1 MRPARIEYS
10 DTSDVKY
17 SVVTAHAVLSELP
30 SRWNSLRLPLEPQH
44 PDIWQCFRD
53 TLPWYTEQCNN

>member
-53 TLPWYTEQCNN
+53 TLVH